1 VGLLAGYMRVSHVGS
16 RDLERLRSPE
26 EQTAEIEAWA
36 RAHRHRV
43 ELLPPELDAKGSDAS
58 RPVFRQAVEG
68 VKAGLY
74 SGVVVAY
81 LSRAGRDLRLMLDLW
96 DEVEAAGGVV
106 YSARENIDASTAS
119 GKLQRN
125 LLASIDQH
133 QREERREGFERAR
146 KGAVE
151 RGIWQRRQTPRGYS
165 RDPQTRGLVV
175 DERAEDVRRAARDFL
190 GGERIV
196 ALARRLGM
204 TGGGIRAMLRN
215 RVYLGELRVGQH
227 VNTEAHDPILDLET
241 FEAVQAKLGSGP
253 RPPRGTG
260 PTALLAGLVRC
271 ASCGHVMT
279 RGRSHRD
286 RIYSCPTNHSGQRCP
301 GPASISC
308 GRIDPYVEE
317 VALGEIK
324 KLRAAVASGDSVDAA
339 RAALSE
345 AEAELAGFLEAV
357 EVAGIG
363 ASDAA
368 AGMRARRERVE
379 VARER
384 LRGEMARAPH
394 LPALQGGAE
403 IWADLNHD
411 ERNALLRSLFAAVA
425 VRPVGSGARVA
436 VADRVRVFRYGAEL
450 SLPRGRTGSAS
461 GIVPLWD
468 DADGVNVIGV
478 SSAEDA
484 L

>member
-151 RGIWQRRQTPRGYS
+151 RGIWQRRQTPRG
-165 RDPQTRGLVV
+165 
-175 DERAEDVRRAARDFL
+175 
-190 GGERIV
+190 
-196 ALARRLGM
+196 
-204 TGGGIRAMLRN
+204 
-215 RVYLGELRVGQH
+215 
-227 VNTEAHDPILDLET
+227 
-241 FEAVQAKLGSGP
+241 
-253 RPPRGTG
+253 
-260 PTALLAGLVRC
+260 
-271 ASCGHVMT
+271 
-279 RGRSHRD
+279 
-286 RIYSCPTNHSGQRCP
+286 
-301 GPASISC
+301 
-308 GRIDPYVEE
+308 
-317 VALGEIK
+317 
-324 KLRAAVASGDSVDAA
+324 
-339 RAALSE
+339 
-345 AEAELAGFLEAV
+345 
-357 EVAGIG
+357 
-363 ASDAA
+363 
-368 AGMRARRERVE
+368 
-379 VARER
+379 
-384 LRGEMARAPH
+384 
-394 LPALQGGAE
+394 
-403 IWADLNHD
+403 
-411 ERNALLRSLFAAVA
+411 
-425 VRPVGSGARVA
+425 
-436 VADRVRVFRYGAEL
+436 
-450 SLPRGRTGSAS
+450 
-461 GIVPLWD
+461 
-468 DADGVNVIGV
+468 
-478 SSAEDA
+478 
-484 L
+484 